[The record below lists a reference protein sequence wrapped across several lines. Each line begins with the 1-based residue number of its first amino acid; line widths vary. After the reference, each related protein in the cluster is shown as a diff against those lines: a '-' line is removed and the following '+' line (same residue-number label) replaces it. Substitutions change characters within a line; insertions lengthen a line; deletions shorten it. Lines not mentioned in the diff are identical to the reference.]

1 MVPERVGPTVW
12 TDGTVSVPVGGLAC
26 GGNRTRDGAH
36 TVHPSGGPAGGPDRI
51 PDVTRSDSS
60 GTPKAGAPGGDLT
73 VPTEESV
80 RTALRGVVDP
90 ELGADIVE
98 LGMVNTVQV
107 GETGAVGVEVAL
119 TVAGCPLRTQIQSDV
134 ESHVGALPGVTSVTV
149 TTGVMD
155 DGQRKAVMAR
165 ARLLARDPAPD
176 TDIPDTA
183 RVIAI
188 ASGKGGVGKS
198 SVTVN
203 LAVALARRGLTV
215 GVLDAD
221 IWGFSVP
228 RLLGMHGEVEAR
240 DKKMVPLE
248 RRVGAGVLRV
258 LSMGFLADEDSAIMW
273 RGLILNRAVQQFLED
288 VHWGDLDYLL
298 IDMPPGTGDIQ
309 MGLARM
315 LPRTEVIVVT
325 TPPVAAQKVA
335 ARTADMA
342 RKGYLR
348 VAGVIENM
356 SDFVCEHGTS
366 YALFGSG
373 GGARLAADVGVP
385 LIGQIPLHP
394 SVAAGGDAGQP
405 VALED
410 GGPLVEAFDRIADA
424 VITTIAPVVA
434 MEGCSAR
441 MLDRVE
447 AAVRAGDALAP
458 APR

>member
-1 MVPERVGPTVW
+1 VTRPDTSPPE
-12 TDGTVSVPVGGLAC
+12 
-26 GGNRTRDGAH
+26 
-36 TVHPSGGPAGGPDRI
+36 PADAAPAQA
-51 PDVTRSDSS
+51 DVT
-60 GTPKAGAPGGDLT
+60 GAAGRPSEGD
-73 VPTEESV
+73 V
-80 RTALRGVVDP
+80 RAALRGVVDP
-90 ELGADIVE
+90 ELGADIIE
-98 LGMVNTVQV
+98 LGMVNSI
-107 GETGAVGVEVAL
+107 AVGAGGHVDVEVAL
-119 TVAGCPLRTQIQSDV
+119 TIAGCPLRAQIQNDV
-134 ESHVGALPGVTSVTV
+134 ETHVGTLGGVTGVTV
-149 TTGVMD
+149 HTGVMD
-155 DGQRKAVMAR
+155 AAQKSAVMAR
-165 ARLLARDPAPD
+165 ARLLARDPAPT

-221 IWGFSVP
+221 IWGFSIP
-228 RLLGMHGEVEAR
+228 RLLGMQGEVEAR

-248 RRVGAGVLRV
+248 RKIGDGLLRV

-273 RGLILNRAVQQFLED
+273 RGLVLNRAVQQFLED

-315 LPRTEVIVVT
+315 LPRTEVVVVT

-335 ARTADMA
+335 ARSADMA

-356 SDFVCEHGTS
+356 SDFTCEHGTT

-373 GGARLAADVGVP
+373 GGARLAAEVGVP
-385 LIGQIPLHP
+385 LIGQVPLHP
-394 SVAAGGDAGQP
+394 SVAAGGDAGEP
-405 VALED
+405 VALD
-410 GGPLVEAFDRIADA
+410 AGGLLAEAFDAIADA
-424 VITTIAPVVA
+424 LITTVAPVVP
-434 MEGCSAR
+434 MDGCSVR
-441 MLDRVE
+441 LLERVE
-447 AAVRAGDALAP
+447 AAVAAGTDP
-458 APR
+458 A

>member
-1 MVPERVGPTVW
+1 METV
-12 TDGTVSVPVGGLAC
+12 
-26 GGNRTRDGAH
+26 
-36 TVHPSGGPAGGPDRI
+36 
-51 PDVTRSDSS
+51 RS
-60 GTPKAGAPGGDLT
+60 
-73 VPTEESV
+73 
-80 RTALRGVVDP
+80 ALRGVVDP

-98 LGMVNTVQV
+98 LGMVTSV
-107 GETGAVGVEVAL
+107 GVGNGGDVDVEVAL
-119 TVAGCPLRTQIQSDV
+119 TVAGCPLRAQIRQDV
-134 ESHVGALPGVTSVTV
+134 ESHVGALPGVASVTV
-149 TTGVMD
+149 GTGVMD
-155 DGQRKAVMAR
+155 AEQRKSVMAR
-165 ARLLARDPAPD
+165 ARQLAQDPAPA

-183 RVIAI
+183 RVIAV

-203 LAVALARRGLTV
+203 LAVAMARRGLTV

-228 RLLGMHGEVEAR
+228 RLLGMQGEVEAR

-248 RRVGAGVLRV
+248 RCVGDGVLRV

-356 SDFVCEHGTS
+356 SDFTCEHGTS

-373 GGARLAADVGVP
+373 GGARLAAEVGVP
-385 LIGQIPLHP
+385 LIGRIPLHP
-394 SVAAGGDAGQP
+394 SVAAGGDAGMP
-405 VALED
+405 VALDD
-410 GGPLVEAFDRIADA
+410 GSPLADAFDAIAES
-424 VITTIAPVVA
+424 VITTVAPRLA
-434 MEGCSAR
+434 MDGCSVR
-441 MLDRVE
+441 LLERVE
-447 AAVRAGDALAP
+447 AAVEAGAADGAP
-458 APR
+458 APPVEAASP

>member
-1 MVPERVGPTVW
+1 M
-12 TDGTVSVPVGGLAC
+12 
-26 GGNRTRDGAH
+26 
-36 TVHPSGGPAGGPDRI
+36 
-51 PDVTRSDSS
+51 TRSD
-60 GTPKAGAPGGDLT
+60 TPTGAADPLS
-73 VPTEESV
+73 TEAV
-80 RTALRGVVDP
+80 RAALRSVIDP

-98 LGMVNTVQV
+98 LGMVTAVRV
-107 GETGAVGVEVAL
+107 EGGEVEVEVAL
-119 TVAGCPLRTQIQSDV
+119 TIAGCPLRAQIQRDV
-134 ESHVGALPGVTSVTV
+134 ETHVGSLPGVDRVTV
-149 TTGVMD
+149 TTGVMAPV
-155 DGQRKAVMAR
+155 QKQAVMAR
-165 ARLLARDPAPD
+165 ARLLAREEVPH

-183 RVIAI
+183 RILAI

-228 RLLGMHGEVEAR
+228 RLLGMQGDVEAR

-248 RRVGAGVLRV
+248 RRVGDGLLRV
-258 LSMGFLADEDSAIMW
+258 LSMGFLADEDNAIMW

-315 LPRTEVIVVT
+315 LPRTEVLVVT
-325 TPPVAAQKVA
+325 TPPLAAQKVA

-348 VAGVIENM
+348 VTGVIENM
-356 SDFVCEHGTS
+356 SDFTCEHGES

-385 LIGQIPLHP
+385 LIGQVPLHP
-394 SVAAGGDAGQP
+394 SVAAGGDAGSP
-405 VALED
+405 VALD
-410 GGPLVEAFDRIADA
+410 DRQPLAAEFARMAEVLVTSA
-424 VITTIAPVVA
+424 APVVS
-434 MEGCSAR
+434 MDGCSAR
-441 MLDRVE
+441 MLERVE
-447 AAVRAGDALAP
+447 AAVATADATEP
-458 APR
+458 AAD

>member
-1 MVPERVGPTVW
+1 MR
-12 TDGTVSVPVGGLAC
+12 
-26 GGNRTRDGAH
+26 
-36 TVHPSGGPAGGPDRI
+36 
-51 PDVTRSDSS
+51 
-60 GTPKAGAPGGDLT
+60 
-73 VPTEESV
+73 
-80 RTALRGVVDP
+80 
-90 ELGADIVE
+90 DIVE
-98 LGMVNTVQV
+98 LGMVTSVDIGEEGTVTV
-107 GETGAVGVEVAL
+107 GVAL

-134 ESHVGALPGVTSVTV
+134 ETHVGALPGVGAVSV
-149 TTGVMD
+149 TTGVMNAD
-155 DGQRKAVMAR
+155 QRKKVMEK
-165 ARLLARDPAPD
+165 ARLAARDPAPD

-183 RVIAI
+183 RIIAI

-228 RLLGMHGEVEAR
+228 RLLGMQGEVEAR

-248 RRVGAGVLRV
+248 RAVGDGVLRV

-356 SDFVCEHGTS
+356 SDFTCEHGTS

-373 GGARLAADVGVP
+373 GGARLAADVASRSSDRYPCTPRWPPAATPARRWPWMWVSRWPRCSTGSPMRSSPPSPRWCRWRGAACASSSGWRRRCGRAVEGA
-385 LIGQIPLHP
+385 IGQAVP
-394 SVAAGGDAGQP
+394 
-405 VALED
+405 AL
-410 GGPLVEAFDRIADA
+410 GPHTDRTASASPRSTSGPEASR
-424 VITTIAPVVA
+424 
-434 MEGCSAR
+434 SAK
-441 MLDRVE
+441 
-447 AAVRAGDALAP
+447 ASS
-458 APR
+458 

>member
-1 MVPERVGPTVW
+1 
-12 TDGTVSVPVGGLAC
+12 
-26 GGNRTRDGAH
+26 
-36 TVHPSGGPAGGPDRI
+36 
-51 PDVTRSDSS
+51 
-60 GTPKAGAPGGDLT
+60 
-73 VPTEESV
+73 V
-80 RTALRGVVDP
+80 RNALRGVIDP

-98 LGMVNTVQV
+98 LGMVTAVRV
-107 GETGAVGVEVAL
+107 AEGGEVGVEVAL
-119 TVAGCPLRTQIQSDV
+119 TVAGCPLRTQIKSDV
-134 ESHVGALPGVTSVTV
+134 ETRVAAVSGVRTVTV
-149 TTGVMD
+149 GTGVMD
-155 DGQRKAVMAR
+155 AEQRKAVMAR
-165 ARLLARDPAPD
+165 ARLLARDPAPA
-176 TDIPDTA
+176 TDIPDSA
-183 RVIAI
+183 RVIAV

-198 SVTVN
+198 SITVN
-203 LAVALARRGLTV
+203 LAVAMARRGLTI

-221 IWGFSVP
+221 IWGFSIP
-228 RLLGMHGEVEAR
+228 RLLGMQGEVEAR

-248 RRVGAGVLRV
+248 RRVGDGVLRV
-258 LSMGFLADEDSAIMW
+258 LSMGFLSDEDNAIMW

-356 SDFVCEHGTS
+356 SDFTCEHGTS
-366 YALFGSG
+366 YTLFGSG

-394 SVAAGGDAGQP
+394 SVAAGGDAGVP
-405 VALED
+405 VALDD
-410 GGPLVEAFDRIADA
+410 GQPLAEVFDRLAEA
-424 VITTIAPVVA
+424 VTTTIAPRVA
-434 MEGCSAR
+434 MDGCSVR
-441 MLDRVE
+441 LLEQVE
-447 AAVRAGDALAP
+447 AAVADGTRDSG
-458 APR
+458 